1 MIELYI
7 DNKLIELDKEI
18 DIKFN
23 YSSVDAQ
30 QPTAIK
36 NSFSKTVAIP
46 GTPNNNDTFGNIWR
60 LDNYITTLNPDLYTG
75 IYYDPHKRTPFSI
88 TQNGAL
94 IETGYAVLDNI
105 SVVDGIKTYNVTL
118 YGGIGEFFFNLMYD
132 ENGKE
137 KNLADLYWQWQ
148 RVLGYPAPA
157 TLMTKEQEAVDVV
170 YRWNA
175 LTVAQAFHRFN
186 PNNSSEG
193 GTRVDLDVVAVPCYA
208 GQNDDNFLS
217 NTMIVDDFNTRYLAS
232 EYGMPPQLKQKWQYT
247 LPTMYQE
254 VTDASTDPPHTINYT
269 QWQDNFNYYG
279 VMTYPRDLDPM
290 EAKDLRVT
298 HLPVA
303 LRLSKLM
310 TVISDPDN
318 NGGYRV
324 EWDSSIT
331 NSYYWKYGFLFLGMP
346 KYEEI
351 VLGDYDIDLV
361 DSSEFTLSFSTG
373 HTITADQSGSTQPC
387 TFLPT
392 GTTVSTVGMVSPRLD
407 LKIKPKFSFK
417 AFKPDIDILTDNTYA
432 SDNLDSNRAMFC
444 SKAFGY
450 IVEIKDGASVIR
462 STLNLVH
469 FSNTGTGFGTNFSV
483 GSNHTSSL
491 PTMKSTIL
499 AKINTTYNTTFSDY
513 TLYDN
518 EPIDFL
524 STVGYGTANLL
535 HYYAAH
541 NTFDFGM
548 QLPTTIS
555 NLVVNIKQFRVN
567 YIYYK
572 KTGSS
577 GEACFLS
584 GETSS
589 VEQYI
594 NHNICNGNN
603 DQQLLSHYYKTAC
616 REFGRKRNG
625 TYDYLPNATMGSY
638 QHTTMLPLVFNNYFS
653 FEEGST
659 LVNQTT
665 GNMKNYVNL
674 YKYSILGGTKSPF
687 KYLVDFIK
695 LLNLRVD
702 YDRITKVVRI
712 VPMKK
717 WYIDETI
724 NLSNDI
730 DYSREMKIN
739 PIFYNAKFL
748 RASLKTLDCYPL
760 SIYNRIIKNK
770 YDEVVK
776 DTGIMYNLDSTEL
789 FKDMA
794 LENVLSWQQR
804 SIYYNDTPFL
814 PPAFNQNVIEW
825 KLFNISQADG
835 IKEKSQNNPTKIEEI
850 TTMVD
855 RTPKIGVFDKD
866 NKLVDSKNSFI
877 FLSGFYRNFDYCLTD
892 KEAKWV
898 VAPRVMFTNNTLLQK
913 SITGNFCYL
922 YDYHLNG
929 TFTDWGYYHDSA
941 TAFAL
946 PWFSRDL
953 EVQYMQDFEGFE
965 LSDHLL
971 ASWNLEK
978 PEYDLTDETN
988 MQFCYDLENFVKGE
1002 AAQYE
1007 DGKLLP
1013 GPNENLS
1020 YDYYHCSK
1028 DDSKYIWNAF
1038 WKDYIDDLYDRNS
1051 KEVTLYARI
1060 TGDPNQAI
1068 KKFYSFEGC
1077 LWTIV
1082 KIEDYKMSSFG
1093 DQFSKVTFHKVIDK
1107 NNYVD

>member
-7 DNKLIELDKEI
+7 DNRLIELDKEI

-36 NSFSKTVAIP
+36 NSFSKTVSIP

-118 YGGIGEFFFNLMYD
+118 YGGIGEFFFNLMYTD
-132 ENGKE
+132 EGVE
-137 KNLADLYWQWQ
+137 KNLADMYWQWK
-148 RVLGYPAPA
+148 RVDGYPA
-157 TLMTKEQEAVDVV
+157 TLTQLTKEQEDTEVV

-175 LTVAQAFHRFN
+175 LTVANAFHLFN
-186 PNNSSEG
+186 PNNTVDG
-193 GTRVDLDVVAVPCYA
+193 FTRIDRDILAVPCYS
-208 GQNDDNFLS
+208 GQYEDFQS
-217 NTMIVDDFNTRYLAS
+217 NTMIVDDFNTRYLTS
-232 EYGMPPQLKQKWQYT
+232 PYSMPDALHQKWTYT
-247 LPTMYQE
+247 LPRQYLDEADM
-254 VTDASTDPPHTINYT
+254 STDPPSGTIYS
-269 QWQDNFNYYG
+269 QWYNNHNYYG
-279 VMTYPRDLDPM
+279 VITYPRDLDPM
-290 EAKDLRVT
+290 EAKELRVNY
-298 HLPVA
+298 LPVA
-303 LRLSKLM
+303 LRLSKFL
-310 TVISDPDN
+310 TVLSNPVN
-318 NGGYRV
+318 NGGYTV

-331 NSYYWKYGFLFLGMP
+331 DSYYWKYGFLYLGLP

-351 VLGDYDIDLV
+351 IEGDYEIENG
-361 DSSEFTLSFSTG
+361 DSSLLNLSIATNTNISTDNQYVDNTLVLLPSGSAFSTTG
-373 HTITADQSGSTQPC
+373 MINPRVTVKVLPKVKMRGIIQSQ
-387 TFLPT
+387 
-392 GTTVSTVGMVSPRLD
+392 
-407 LKIKPKFSFK
+407 
-417 AFKPDIDILTDNTYA
+417 DIMTDNTFA
-432 SDNLDSNRAMFC
+432 EDPLDSNRCLFN
-444 SKAFGY
+444 SKANAY
-450 IVEIKDGASVIR
+450 IITIKDGNSIVKQDLRLI
-462 STLNLVH
+462 H
-469 FSNTGTGFGTNFSV
+469 FSNTGTGFGTNFEV
-483 GSNHTSSL
+483 NTHHTSSK

-499 AKINTTYNTTFSDY
+499 AKINTTYNTTFNDY
-513 TLYDN
+513 TLYDY
-518 EPIDFL
+518 EQLEYIGGEG
-524 STVGYGTANLL
+524 SGTSWLYVWTAT
-535 HYYAAH
+535 HV
-541 NTFDFGM
+541 FDFTVSI
-548 QLPTTIS
+548 PANIS
-555 NLVVNIKQFRVN
+555 NLQIEIKSFRLS
-567 YIYYK
+567 YLYYE
-572 KTGSS
+572 KTGTS

-584 GETSS
+584 GQRSALKTW
-589 VEQYI
+589 VA
-594 NHNICNGNN
+594 NNVTNGIANN
-603 DQQLLSHYYKTAC
+603 SYVLNYNKAALLDL
-616 REFGRKRNG
+616 GRKINSSGYYTYSAPG
-625 TYDYLPNATMGSY
+625 TFYYNNVPLPWIFSHLYSIMPGSVMT
-638 QHTTMLPLVFNNYFS
+638 H
-653 FEEGST
+653 
-659 LVNQTT
+659 QTT
-665 GNMKNYVNL
+665 NNMKNYVNL
-674 YKYSILGGTKSPF
+674 YKYSFLGGTKSPF
-687 KYLVDFIK
+687 KYLVDFMK
-695 LLNLRVD
+695 LLNLRCT
-702 YDRITKVVRI
+702 YDKTRKLVTI

-724 NLSNDI
+724 NLNNDI
-730 DYSREMKIN
+730 DYSREMKIK

-748 RASLKTLDCYPL
+748 RASLNTLDCYPL

-794 LENVLSWQQR
+794 LENVLSWQQQ

-825 KLFNISQADG
+825 KLFNITQADG
-835 IKEKSQNNPTKIEEI
+835 VKELSKNNPTKVEDII
-850 TTMVD
+850 TTTDPV
-855 RTPKIGVFDKD
+855 PKIGVFDKD
-866 NKLVDSKNSFI
+866 NKHVAAKNSFI
-877 FLSGFYRNFDYCLTD
+877 FLSGFYRNFDYVLTN
-892 KEAKWV
+892 KEQHWV
-898 VAPRVMFTNNTLLQK
+898 VAPRVMFTNNTTLEK
-913 SITGNFCYL
+913 MITGEYCYK

-929 TFTDWGYYHDSA
+929 TFTTWGYYHNSA

-953 EVQYMQDFEGFE
+953 EVQYMEDFEGFE

-988 MQFCYDLENFVKGE
+988 MQFCYDTNRFIKGE
-1002 AAQYE
+1002 AAQYD

-1020 YDYYHCSK
+1020 YKYYHCSK

-1060 TGDPNQAI
+1060 TGDPNLAI

>member
-7 DNKLIELDKEI
+7 DNRLIELDKEI

-105 SVVDGIKTYNVTL
+105 TVVDNIKTYNVTL
-118 YGGIGEFFFNLMYD
+118 YGGIGEFFFNLMYTD
-132 ENGKE
+132 EGVE
-137 KNLADLYWQWQ
+137 KNLADMYWRWQ
-148 RVLGYPAPA
+148 RVDGYPA
-157 TLMTKEQEAVDVV
+157 TLTQLTKEQEDTEVV

-175 LTVAQAFHRFN
+175 LTVANAFHLFN
-186 PNNSSEG
+186 PNNSNDG
-193 GTRVDLDVVAVPCYA
+193 FTRIDRDILAVPCYS
-208 GQNDDNFLS
+208 GQHEDFQS
-217 NTMIVDDFNTRYLAS
+217 NTMIVDDFNTRYLTTPYA
-232 EYGMPPQLKQKWQYT
+232 MPETLKQKWTYT
-247 LPTMYQE
+247 LPIQYLDEADT
-254 VTDASTDPPHTINYT
+254 STDPPSGTIYSQWYNNY
-269 QWQDNFNYYG
+269 NYYG

-290 EAKDLRVT
+290 EARDLRVNY
-298 HLPVA
+298 LPVA
-303 LRLSKLM
+303 LRLSKFL
-310 TVISDPDN
+310 TVLSNPAN
-318 NGGYRV
+318 NGGYNV

-331 NSYYWKYGFLFLGMP
+331 DSYYWKYGFLYLGMP

-351 VLGDYDIDLV
+351 VEGDYEIEPT
-361 DSSEFTLSFSTG
+361 DSDGYALQIVNTNNVINMDVSGDTTIATLLP
-373 HTITADQSGSTQPC
+373 SGS
-387 TFLPT
+387 
-392 GTTVSTVGMVSPRLD
+392 TVSTVGMINPKLN
-407 LKIKPKFSFK
+407 LKILPKISTR
-417 AFKPDIDILTDNTYA
+417 ASVQPDDTVTDNTFA
-432 SDNLDSNRAMFC
+432 EDPLDSNRCLFN
-444 SKAFGY
+444 SKAIGY
-450 IVEIKDGASVIR
+450 IVNIKDGNSIVKQVL
-462 STLNLVH
+462 SLVH
-469 FSNTGTGFGTNFSV
+469 MSNTGTGFGTNFSV
-483 GSNHTSSL
+483 GSHTTSSKS
-491 PTMKSTIL
+491 TMKQTIL
-499 AKINTTYNTTFSDY
+499 NKINSTYSTFFNDY
-513 TLYDN
+513 TLYDYVN
-518 EPIDFL
+518 ITDIGGEPGVVWPYIW
-524 STVGYGTANLL
+524 V
-535 HYYAAH
+535 AAH
-541 NTFDFGM
+541 PITLTVS
-548 QLPTTIS
+548 LPATIS
-555 NLVVNIKQFRVN
+555 NLTVELKEFRVN
-567 YIYYK
+567 YLYYE
-572 KTGSS
+572 KTGTS

-584 GETSS
+584 GDMASAKTWVTTNVTNGMSN
-589 VEQYI
+589 QNYI
-594 NHNICNGNN
+594 DKYIR
-603 DQQLLSHYYKTAC
+603 TALVAL
-616 REFGRKRNG
+616 GRKAKSSSG
-625 TYDYLPNATMGSY
+625 DYYTYGLPTLPWYYL
-638 QHTTMLPLVFNNYFS
+638 FNTS
-653 FEEGST
+653 I
-659 LVNQTT
+659 TT
-665 GNMKNYVNL
+665 GSNIVHNTTNNMKNYVNL
-674 YKYSILGGTKSPF
+674 YKYSFLGGTKSPF
-687 KYLVDFIK
+687 KYLVDFMK
-695 LLNLRVD
+695 LLNLRCT
-702 YDRITKVVRI
+702 YDKTRKLVNI

-724 NLSNDI
+724 DLSNDI

-748 RASLKTLDCYPL
+748 RASLNTLDCYPL

-789 FKDMA
+789 FKDMS
-794 LENVLSWQQR
+794 LENVLSWQQQ

-814 PPAFNQNVIEW
+814 PPAFNQNVIDW

-835 IKEKSQNNPTKIEEI
+835 VKELSHNNPTKVEDII
-850 TTMVD
+850 TTTDPV
-855 RTPKIGVFDKD
+855 PKIGVFDKD
-866 NKLVDSKNSFI
+866 NKHVAAKNSFI
-877 FLSGFYRNFDYCLTD
+877 FLSGFYRNFDYVLTN
-892 KEAKWV
+892 KQQHWV
-898 VAPRVMFTNNTLLQK
+898 VAPRVMFTNNTTLEK
-913 SITGNFCYL
+913 MITGEYCYK

-929 TFTDWGYYHDSA
+929 TFTTWGYYHDSA

-965 LSDHLL
+965 LSTTLL

-988 MQFCYDLENFVKGE
+988 MQLCYDTNRFIKGE

-1028 DDSKYIWNAF
+1028 DDNKYIWNAF

-1060 TGDPNQAI
+1060 TGDPNIAI